1 MPSYAYSRKRKTKTT
16 RRSPYTKKRPFK
28 RNVRL
33 ARGWIRKKRPW
44 QTVETKLLA
53 LNRQNNLLPGP
64 IHAGSKCF
72 YKAFVI
78 GTKPASWTGT
88 YTNLGGVEIPKVS
101 ATTPANQTVR
111 DGNYVYMKKTHISLN
126 IDMMNTGGTN
136 QPPTQ
141 FRVVVAKSKRGNTPA
156 GYTIDPT
163 TSLFLNEGGTH
174 FGHSSASADG
184 TDIMLQ
190 PLNKRDF
197 FIKSDRKMIMSMPM
211 DSAVAGYTGKYA
223 CTADRFYNLGYYK
236 KTRYE
241 DSGTFADLPSDLDTN
256 YFIIVYARSIE
267 KAQSANDWEVNLR
280 GTTTFSDI

>member
-1 MPSYAYSRKRKTKTT
+1 MPLTRKNRRTLKAKTM
-16 RRSPYTKKRPFK
+16 RRRPYVKRRYNK
-28 RNVRL
+28 RVRL
-33 ARGWIRKKRPW
+33 ARGVVRKKAPF

-53 LNRQNNLLPGP
+53 LSRMNNQLPAP
-64 IHAGSKCF
+64 IHPTSKCF
-72 YKAFVI
+72 YKAFVV

-88 YTNLGGVEIPKVS
+88 FTNLGGVSISKGTAS
-101 ATTPANQTVR
+101 TNR

-141 FRVVVAKSKRGNTPA
+141 FRIIVAKSKRGNTPA

-174 FGHSSASADG
+174 FGHSSTLADG

-197 FIKSDRKMIMSMPM
+197 FIKYDRKILMSTPL
-211 DSAVAGYTGKYA
+211 DSATAGYTGKYA
-223 CTADRFYNLGYYK
+223 CTADRFFNLGYWK

-241 DSGTFADLPSDLDTN
+241 DSGTFADLPSDLDTS
-256 YFIIVYARSIE
+256 YFIIIYARSVE
-267 KAQSANDWEVNLR
+267 KAQSANDWECNLR
-280 GTTTFSDI
+280 GTTSFSDV